1 MAPNNRLTAL
11 ALTVALGSVAAPAAH
26 ASMATVAPF
35 EEKVDNAAA
44 IVVGRCVKNESRWD
58 PSGRWILTYSTF
70 RVSNTLKGAP
80 ASEVTVVVP
89 GGAVGHVHQ
98 SSVGVPAFS
107 EGSENLL
114 FIRNSKAGPTVL
126 DFDQGAYDVTTNE
139 RGEKVI
145 VPVAT
150 DAVHIDTQRGVAVPS
165 EAPRTLNEFK
175 NDVDHAVRTAAERR
189 QKMEM
194 VRPRRAA
201 GPTLR
206 AMIVDNKLVLAALA
220 VGLLLAA
227 WQLFRR

>member
-1 MAPNNRLTAL
+1 MTPNNRFAAI
-11 ALTVALGSVAAPAAH
+11 ALTVVLAVPAAE
-26 ASMATVAPF
+26 ASMATAAPF
-35 EEKVDNAAA
+35 EEKVDNATA
-44 IVVGRCVKNESRWD
+44 IIEGQCLKNESRWD

-70 RVSNTLKGAP
+70 KVLKTFKGGP
-80 ASEVTVVVP
+80 AQEVTLVVP
-89 GGAVGHVHQ
+89 GGSVGGVHQ

-107 EGSENLL
+107 EGSENVL

-139 RGEKVI
+139 RGEKVV

-150 DAVHIDTQRGVAVPS
+150 DAVHIDAQRGVAVPN

-175 NDVDHAVRTAAERR
+175 SDVDRAVRSAADRR

-194 VRPRRAA
+194 VRPRKTA

-206 AMIVDNKLVLAALA
+206 SMIVDNKLVLAALA